1 MSGFEVIGVIGAV
14 AAVVSAFKDGLSLFR
29 SRHEWTTAKRG
40 SALDHSLVTGATQ
53 VQSEYDRDFQR
64 LGKRFATGDD
74 IARMELMST
83 VIKLQGTLIAILQSW
98 VHSNGQVHLDLSTLQ
113 LASDTSRVE
122 SINSLGSLFQRLS
135 VVAPIQQNFRTITSS
150 SYEGFCEGARILQQ
164 NDNLTVDATATKQR
178 DPDSYKAMVV
188 CKFCATYI
196 GYKMDY
202 KIKKVKGV
210 KRWSVAARFII
221 KSHKPNAKYDCI
233 WCQGGCNYYYDQ
245 LLGHV
250 EECHGKADFVG
261 EPDIALDTA
270 FTLIRQW

>member
-1 MSGFEVIGVIGAV
+1 MGYHSFGAGMSGQRRRGVTLWIIPLLLGRLKYKASTTETFKGLEI
-14 AAVVSAFKDGLSLFR
+14 VSQQAMVLLSL
-29 SRHEWTTAKRG
+29 AI
-40 SALDHSLVTGATQ
+40 VTEGNI
-53 VQSEYDRDFQR
+53 
-64 LGKRFATGDD
+64 D

-83 VIKLQGTLIAILQSW
+83 VIKLQGTLIAILQSG

-122 SINSLGSLFQRLS
+122 SINSLESLFQRLS

-150 SYEGFCEGARILQQ
+150 SYETAQGFCEGARILQQ
-164 NDNLTVDATATKQR
+164 NDNLAVDAIATEQR
-178 DPDSYKAMVV
+178 DPDNSYKTTVV
-188 CKFCATYI
+188 CKFCATHI
-196 GYKMDY
+196 GYIMDY

-233 WCQGGCNYYYDQ
+233 WCQGGCNYRYDQ
-245 LLGHV
+245 LLDHV

-270 FTLIRQW
+270 FTLTQW